1 MRLHSWDHLLI
12 VAVTALCVM
21 FQGSVLADAS
31 NLETQTIT
39 LASLAGTSSP
49 PPAVPSP
56 SKGSLP
62 ILTIVRPITIA
73 MFLIFIG
80 VTLMVVY
87 WAARRTKTSAD
98 FYVAGASITGVQN
111 GWALAGDYMSAASF
125 LGIAGLISLYG
136 YDGFLYSVGWL
147 VAYVTLLLI
156 VAEPCR
162 NSGRYTIG
170 DILSFRSFPIPV
182 RAMAAVST
190 VTVSTFYLIAQMVGA
205 GKLMELLLGV
215 PFRISIILVGSIMII
230 YVVFG
235 GMIATTWVQIIK
247 AFLIMT
253 GGLALSI
260 LVAAHAGFSPLQF
273 FADISN
279 NSGIKDWVQFTL
291 LNHPVAQQGI
301 DYGQRFL
308 EPGLFL
314 KNPLDQVSLG
324 MALVFGTAGMP
335 HILMRFFTVPTA
347 KEARK
352 SVIVAM
358 FVIGSFYLLTTLLG
372 FGAAIHVGPQ
382 TIFATDPGGNLATL
396 LLAQAL
402 GNQIA
407 PIVGDTLLAFLCS
420 VAFATI
426 LAVVSGLVLAASA
439 AIAHDVYVSLIK
451 KGHASQKQQ
460 IIAARVTSFA
470 VGAAAIV
477 VGMAAENQ
485 NVAQLV
491 ALAFAV
497 AASGNL
503 PVVIL
508 SLFWRKFNTAGIVA
522 GLVIGTAVCLVL
534 VLVSPNMHYPK
545 QDADEAF
552 KVIKGLELKQS
563 GGATLTPKEQATLS
577 KARIDYE
584 RHKDGLSLIGLDKPL
599 FPLKNPGIVSIP
611 LGFLAAIMVA
621 FAFPSGGEEQRY
633 DQLHV
638 QQLTGVRVRSVWD

>member
-1 MRLHSWDHLLI
+1 MRRQSYNYLL
-12 VAVTALCVM
+12 TLCVIVFSM
-21 FQGSVLADAS
+21 FFQSFAYADTPVVNHQTFLEQSLVGAS
-31 NLETQTIT
+31 QALTDQPVTKKN
-39 LASLAGTSSP
+39 SY
-49 PPAVPSP
+49 
-56 SKGSLP
+56 P
-62 ILTIVRPITIA
+62 ILAITRPITIA

-80 VTLMVVY
+80 VTLIVVY

-98 FYVAGASITGVQN
+98 FYVAGSAISGVQN

-182 RAMAAVST
+182 RAMAALST
-190 VTVSTFYLIAQMVGA
+190 VIVSTFYLIAQMVGA
-205 GKLMELLLGV
+205 GKLMELLIGV
-215 PFRISIILVGSIMII
+215 PFGTSIILVGAIMII

-247 AFLIMT
+247 ALLIMA
-253 GGLALSI
+253 GGIALSI
-260 LVAAHAGFSPLQF
+260 LVAAQAGYSPVQF
-273 FADISN
+273 FSDIVKN
-279 NSGIKDWVQFTL
+279 PNIRDWVQYTL
-291 LNHPVAQQGI
+291 LNHPVAQPGM

-358 FVIGSFYLLTTLLG
+358 FVIGSFYILTTLLG
-372 FGAAIHVGPQ
+372 FGAALHVGPQ

-396 LLAQAL
+396 LLAQVL

-451 KGHASQKQQ
+451 KGHANQRQQ
-460 IIAARVTSFA
+460 ITAARLTAFA
-470 VGAAAIV
+470 VGACAIFI
-477 VGMAAENQ
+477 GMAAENQ

-503 PVVIL
+503 PVVVL

-522 GLVIGTAVCLVL
+522 GLVVGTSVCLTL
-534 VLVSPNMHYPK
+534 VLVSPNMNYPK
-545 QDADEAF
+545 QDAAEAL
-552 KVIKGLELKQS
+552 KIVQTLEQKQS
-563 GGATLTPKEQATLS
+563 QGETLTPREQSTLS
-577 KARIDYE
+577 KAKIDYE
-584 RHKDGLSLIGLDKPL
+584 NLKDGLSIVGIDRPL

-611 LGFLAAIMVA
+611 LGFLAAILVA

-638 QQLTGVRVRSVWD
+638 QQLTGVRVRSIWD